1 MVTDCQD
8 SLDKNRGRIYSM
20 TAAQHPVGL
29 SFKRFVETKVD
40 VGEVWLEEPLLR
52 VTERHDHNEEEYA
65 WHGELGF
72 SVGKNITRVADRPPA
87 LPLPRPP
94 LLQAPDKWIR
104 IKS

>member
-1 MVTDCQD
+1 
-8 SLDKNRGRIYSM
+8 M

-72 SVGKNITRVADRPPA
+72 SVGKNITRVADRP
-87 LPLPRPP
+87 RGC
-94 LLQAPDKWIR
+94 I
-104 IKS
+104 